1 MVAVSSSR
9 LGLIL
14 SLTTLF
20 TLSTTNAQAPKP
32 TTTGAAPAPTGTPV
46 VPPTTPGPTID
57 APSAFFGLASAS
69 NKKMIY
75 YQGGQLNQ
83 AGSAAFSA
91 DFFSLDL
98 TKSWPKSNPA
108 WVNLSKPASGTI
120 TGPQVGGHS
129 AAMSADGGSVLVTA
143 PVGDGTKPFLYRY
156 DIAAGSWSTVNAPSA
171 QATSWANRKNADLL
185 TDTATGTSW
194 LLGGSSPDGTS
205 TNEVDTYKDGQW
217 SPLIAVTAVGGTT
230 PLNQFSAGTAE
241 LYNSKIFIFGGFS
254 SSVGT
259 RGYQSFQSIP
269 FIDISTSPPTHGVQ
283 LALGK
288 VPSSRQ
294 DHCTVLTD
302 SKKVLLFGGYDAN
315 TRTSLSDMW
324 SLDMITMTWTPIL
337 VTNPIDARHSHSCSI
352 AGANMVVF
360 GGMSITPTSQKAYVK
375 DVQVYDV
382 MLSKWMGE
390 YAPKA
395 DGTAISDPLNGSG
408 AGDSGLTTGALIG
421 IIIGAIVV
429 LGLIV
434 GFFLYRRRQ
443 KQIEIREAKM
453 EQEAYLA
460 SLRPEGDLAGRD
472 SKISPRLSP
481 NAARAA
487 LGQTP
492 GMVHAGAYAGMD
504 ELLLNNA
511 AGSPGMGGQGQGNVQ
526 YLMQHLPDG
535 TIAVQPVYLD
545 HTGGAMQMQSPSPN
559 MQALALNS
567 STPLDQGYISP
578 PTTSGPSGYF
588 SPPPTASANVT
599 SPISAQYVLPPT
611 TGGATPMV
619 TYPQVAAMP
628 PSHSQDPFASPLL
641 GNAPMPPGYNP
652 SSPGLGASGLG
663 SPQQM
668 HPEHVGHHQ
677 HQQ

>member
-14 SLTTLF
+14 SLSTLF

-32 TTTGAAPAPTGTPV
+32 PATGTAPPPTGTPV
-46 VPPTTPGPTID
+46 VPPPTTPGPTID
-57 APSAFFGLASAS
+57 APSAFFGLASVS

-83 AGSAAFSA
+83 AGGAAFTA

-98 TKSWPKSNPA
+98 TKSWPKSTPA
-108 WVNLSKPASGTI
+108 WVNLSKPASGTV

-129 AAMSADGGSVLVTA
+129 AALSADGASVLVTA
-143 PVGDGTKPFLYRY
+143 PVGDGTKPFLYSY
-156 DIAAGSWSTVNAPSA
+156 NIAAGSWSTVNAPSA
-171 QATSWANRKNADLL
+171 QATSWASRKNADLL
-185 TDTATGTSW
+185 TDAATGTTW

-205 TNEVDTYKDGQW
+205 TNEVDSYKDGQW
-217 SPLIAVTAVGGTT
+217 TPLIAVTAAGGGTT

-241 LYNSKIFIFGGFS
+241 LYNSKIYIFGGFS
-254 SSVGT
+254 SSVGS

-269 FIDISTSPPTHGVQ
+269 FIDISTSPPTHGIQ

-288 VPSSRQ
+288 VPPSRQ

-315 TRTSLSDMW
+315 AKTSLSDMW
-324 SLDMITMTWTPIL
+324 SFDLITTTWTQIL
-337 VTNPIDARHSHSCSI
+337 VTNPIDARHAHSCSI
-352 AGANMVVF
+352 AGANMIVF
-360 GGMSITPTSQKAYVK
+360 GGMSITPTGQRAYVK

-395 DGTAISDPLNGSG
+395 DGTAISEPLGGSG
-408 AGDSGLTTGALIG
+408 AGSSGLSSGALIG
-421 IIIGAIVV
+421 IIIGAIAV
-429 LGLIV
+429 LGLII

-443 KQIEIREAKM
+443 KQIEIREAEM
-453 EQEAYLA
+453 EKEAYLA
-460 SLRPEGDLAGRD
+460 SLRPEGDLAGGD
-472 SKISPRLSP
+472 SKISPRMSP

-504 ELLLNNA
+504 EMLLHNA
-511 AGSPGMGGQGQGNVQ
+511 AGSPGMGGQGNVQ

-545 HTGGAMQMQSPSPN
+545 HTGGVMQMQSPSPN

-578 PTTSGPSGYF
+578 PTNSGPSGYF
-588 SPPPTASANVT
+588 SPPPPTNANVT
-599 SPISAQYVLPPT
+599 SPITTQYVLPPT
-611 TGGATPMV
+611 TGGGATPMV
-619 TYPQVAAMP
+619 TYPQVAAVP

-668 HPEHVGHHQ
+668 HPDYARQNHHQ
-677 HQQ
+677 